1 MLAFLRPTVGSYS
14 PVTRVRYLKRLGT
27 TGVLL
32 FAAEDARTLAGMPEA
47 PWDRMQRA
55 FHQERRGPV
64 PPVLHSPWPGPPP
77 RPELRRL
84 SPVTLNP
91 EQVIPVVSWPQIMPR
106 IAGPSQWDFGKT
118 VT

>member
-27 TGVLL
+27 AGVLL

-64 PPVLHSPWPGPPP
+64 PSVLHSPWPGPPP
-77 RPELRRL
+77 TPELRHL
-84 SPVTLNP
+84 SL
-91 EQVIPVVSWPQIMPR
+91 
-106 IAGPSQWDFGKT
+106 
-118 VT
+118 